1 MSIFTNDTL
10 NKITSSTSGKINSQ
24 IIEFT
29 KEILFTKLSNY
40 ITDPK

>member
-29 KEILFTKLSNY
+29 KEILFLEDLTISIL
-40 ITDPK
+40 